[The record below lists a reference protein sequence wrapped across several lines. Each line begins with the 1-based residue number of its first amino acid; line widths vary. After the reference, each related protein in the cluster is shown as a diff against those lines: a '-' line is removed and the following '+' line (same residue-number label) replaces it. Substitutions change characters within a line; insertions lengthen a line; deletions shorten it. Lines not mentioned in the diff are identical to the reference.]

1 MMEAANKGAKEA
13 GAPSVGLNIE
23 LPFEQDVNLFLDLHI
38 EFRYFFVRKTMFV
51 KYAQA
56 FVIFPG
62 GFGTLDELFES
73 LTLIQ
78 THKVKNFPLVLFGSD
93 YWGGM
98 LEWLN
103 TMVWAEEKVSAEDLA
118 LIHITDSPEEAV
130 KYVVKHYNEFM
141 AGPS

>member
-1 MMEAANKGAKEA
+1 
-13 GAPSVGLNIE
+13 
-23 LPFEQDVNLFLDLHI
+23 
-38 EFRYFFVRKTMFV
+38 MFV

-78 THKVKNFPLVLFGSD
+78 THKVKNFPLVLFGSE

-98 LEWLN
+98 LEWLKSK
-103 TMVWAEEKVSAEDLA
+103 VRAEEKVSTEDLD
-118 LIHITDSPEEAV
+118 LIHLTDSPEDAV
-130 KYVVKHYNEFM
+130 QYVVKHYNEFM
-141 AGPS
+141 AGPA